1 MGNVLRD
8 ARRKVSESLTELMD
22 NRNSQLGDLPDIIS
36 KRDELSKQIQE
47 QIKLRNTFRDEK
59 REAEK
64 AYNDY
69 LNELR
74 RVRIQKQQEERNKK
88 QAEFTLEKRKR
99 EAEKL
104 DEQPFVSEM
113 TLIEQTIL
121 WCKTLTQSKD
131 DKKDEGPK
139 EIQHANTDGLEALV
153 KKEDRDEYYYAPTA
167 KGKKGKTNKKAI
179 GADTGGSKPIKH
191 NAETFKLFDQLKIS
205 PPITTGDLPPTLE
218 LLEKQLD
225 NYKEKLKEWEI
236 TREEKKKKILEG
248 IEELEKE

>member
-22 NRNSQLGDLPDIIS
+22 NRNSQLGDLPEIIS
-36 KRDELSKQIQE
+36 KRDEISKQIQE
-47 QIKLRNTFRDEK
+47 QIKIRNTSRDEK
-59 REAEK
+59 RESEK

-74 RVRIQKQQEERNKK
+74 RLRIQKQQEERNKK

-121 WCKTLTQSKD
+121 WCKNLTQSKD
-131 DKKDEGPK
+131 D
-139 EIQHANTDGLEALV
+139 
-153 KKEDRDEYYYAPTA
+153 
-167 KGKKGKTNKKAI
+167 
-179 GADTGGSKPIKH
+179 
-191 NAETFKLFDQLKIS
+191 
-205 PPITTGDLPPTLE
+205 
-218 LLEKQLD
+218 
-225 NYKEKLKEWEI
+225 
-236 TREEKKKKILEG
+236 
-248 IEELEKE
+248 